1 MTKSQ
6 DKDAFSAVLKDMA
19 KHRQNSI
26 IYDGTAGN
34 EMMPPSSGFA
44 QNTIAAA
51 RGFMAWVGKLLLSG
65 MVLQKKIC
73 CNIYKRF

>member
-1 MTKSQ
+1 MTRSQ
-6 DKDAFSAVLKDMA
+6 DKDVFSAVFSDMA

-26 IYDGTAGN
+26 IFDGTAGN

-51 RGFMAWVGKLLLSG
+51 RGFMAWVVKRLLYD
-65 MVLQKKIC
+65 MVLLKKIC
-73 CNIYKRF
+73 CSIYKRF